1 MQRSFV
7 DSCNSN
13 NYRHELK
20 YPISVSELKIIKNRI
35 YPLMETDV
43 NAGSEGQY
51 NISSLYFDD
60 IYDSCYYDKENGIDP
75 REKFRIRIYNHDTGR
90 IALEC
95 KRKERGKI
103 LKTSCLI
110 SPAQADKLC
119 RGEYIRDIGDQPPLL
134 RKFTEQMMSRGLR
147 PVIIVEYNRVPFVYK
162 YGNVRVTFDME
173 LSSST
178 EVANFL
184 TEQIKKR
191 PVMDVGLH
199 LLEVKYDEYIPD
211 VIYRALQIDNLEQM
225 AFSKYSLCRK
235 YTI

>member
-1 MQRSFV
+1 
-7 DSCNSN
+7 
-13 NYRHELK
+13 
-20 YPISVSELKIIKNRI
+20 
-35 YPLMETDV
+35 
-43 NAGSEGQY
+43 
-51 NISSLYFDD
+51 
-60 IYDSCYYDKENGIDP
+60 
-75 REKFRIRIYNHDTGR
+75 
-90 IALEC
+90 
-95 KRKERGKI
+95 
-103 LKTSCLI
+103 
-110 SPAQADKLC
+110 
-119 RGEYIRDIGDQPPLL
+119 
-134 RKFTEQMMSRGLR
+134 MSRGLR